1 MVSARQTPV
10 TGSPHAGGVDG
21 FPALY
26 NPAGDRLQN
35 DRDDVSPSLY
45 IYRGPGCST
54 GAFED
59 NR

>member
-1 MVSARQTPV
+1 MVSTRQTPV

-21 FPALY
+21 VPALHGA
-26 NPAGDRLQN
+26 AGDRQQN
-35 DRDDVSPSLY
+35 DRDDVRPSLY
-45 IYRGPGCST
+45 IYTSPACST